1 MSDDLKLKRK
11 LTQYSNC
18 SPDAIAQGSSA
29 QMMYFVAD
37 AKHDIAILSARIE
50 AQEAEIA
57 RLKSDRMESID
68 YICDLQRIIEDI
80 CHKRTIRTPKTVA
93 RFHFDKAVEYQSR
106 ANQAESAL
114 AKAVEVMRAVG
125 HVGVDFGYGEY
136 VLEDRFIEAARDFV
150 KEHDKP

>member
-57 RLKSDRMESID
+57 RLRKEASENNFKRQINIEFDGDDIL
-68 YICDLQRIIEDI
+68 ICDGDHHRSEK
-80 CHKRTIRTPKTVA
+80 CEFVRYVPA
-93 RFHFDKAVEYQSR
+93 YR

-114 AKAVEVMRAVG
+114 ARIAAIENKE
-125 HVGVDFGYGEY
+125 YGGDYDEI
-136 VLEDRFIEAARDFV
+136 DEAREIARHFT
-150 KEHDKP
+150 ERN

>member
-1 MSDDLKLKRK
+1 MSDDLVERLRDFIVDEPHYGKGLRMSIRH
-11 LTQYSNC
+11 T
-18 SPDAIAQGSSA
+18 DVEEAA
-29 QMMYFVAD
+29 
-37 AKHDIAILSARIE
+37 ARIE

-106 ANQAESAL
+106 ASQAESAL